1 MIVYN
6 WVLIECYFM
15 VLRIQFSFL
24 LVCLAQF
31 AFSTTPDSLIHHKA
45 LQSVS
50 LQLGTTGPGL
60 YYNRQISPAHR
71 LTLRVGGQYVA
82 YQKLIRVTAK
92 SDSYINIQP
101 DFAIAIAQASM
112 KWHPFRKGTLFL
124 VGGVGYT
131 WHPSQRTEITTE
143 NKLKLDELVLMPEDV
158 GTVNLG
164 VRWPPVM
171 GYFGWGFGRS
181 IPKRRFGAGFEMGV
195 YYLGKPRIELEYEGF
210 LETTTLDKQ
219 IPTIERNIAD
229 YRYLLTINLMLSYRL
244 TKK

>member
-1 MIVYN
+1 
-6 WVLIECYFM
+6 M
-15 VLRIQFSFL
+15 VSRTRLTLL
-24 LVCLAQF
+24 LVCLGQL
-31 AFSTTPDSLIHHKA
+31 AFSAIPDSLSRHKTQ
-45 LQSVS
+45 QSIS
-50 LQLGTTGPGL
+50 LQVGMTGPGL
-60 YYNRQISPAHR
+60 FYNRAISSAHR
-71 LTLRVGGQYVA
+71 LTFRVGGQYIA
-82 YQKLIRVTAK
+82 YQKLIQVKAK

-101 DFAIAIAQASM
+101 DFAIAIAQASV

-124 VGGVGYT
+124 VGGIGYT
-131 WHPSQRTEITTE
+131 WHPSQRTEITIE

-164 VRWPPVM
+164 VRWKPVV
-171 GYFGWGFGRS
+171 GYLGWGFGRS

-195 YYLGKPRIELEYEGF
+195 YYLSKPRLELNYEGF

-219 IPTIERNIAD
+219 VPIIERNIAD